1 MQSIQIFFLAAK
13 VISAVRRS
21 YGMVA
26 AFIQE
31 QKRYTKKDLCKKFHC
46 SEEKTTSIT
55 SRLQT
60 FGFLRTV
67 RYSNIQKDMTDLFNE
82 DSEADDLRCSERE
95 CLYVFLFVGVLMVS
109 DILLKC
115 YPKYILHKS
124 EPKDEL
130 RQILKVIEKYNAK
143 EQRMPIFCETDESH
157 SFHLLYVLCCMSCG
171 FCFVTTM
178 KIAYIIRKRTGLKAM
193 VLEKFYGI
201 ELSMK
206 TLSCFFRMEDRIIPI
221 FRQESNSMIPVI
233 ILDGCM
239 PVS

>member
-1 MQSIQIFFLAAK
+1 
-13 VISAVRRS
+13 
-21 YGMVA
+21 MVA
-26 AFIQE
+26 SFIQE

-157 SFHLLYVLCCMSCG
+157 SFHLLYVLRFLLRNYYENSLYH
-171 FCFVTTM
+171 
-178 KIAYIIRKRTGLKAM
+178 KKK
-193 VLEKFYGI
+193 
-201 ELSMK
+201 
-206 TLSCFFRMEDRIIPI
+206 DRI
-221 FRQESNSMIPVI
+221 ESNGSGE
-233 ILDGCM
+233 ILWDRTVNENSVLLFSDGRPYYTNLQTRKQFDDTGDYFRRLHACILTM
-239 PVS
+239 ASAELKKAGLLDLFSLT